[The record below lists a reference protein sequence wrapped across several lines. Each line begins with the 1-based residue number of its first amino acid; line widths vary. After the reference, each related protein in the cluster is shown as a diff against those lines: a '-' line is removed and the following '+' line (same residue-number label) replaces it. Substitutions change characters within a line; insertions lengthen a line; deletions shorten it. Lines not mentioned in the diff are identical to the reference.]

1 MEFFKHLS
9 EIIQS
14 KVVKETVLK
23 IFEDKFKILFEDQEF
38 RYKADIKLMTAIVSS
53 FQYEYIQGINTK
65 DSIIQVDTISQNIY
79 FIHQGDVN
87 MIY

>member
-1 MEFFKHLS
+1 
-9 EIIQS
+9 
-14 KVVKETVLK
+14 
-23 IFEDKFKILFEDQEF
+23 
-38 RYKADIKLMTAIVSS
+38 MTAIVSS